1 MQGNMDDVVFFDI
14 TKPSDSLIALGSDI
28 FYDDASG
35 QSLLQA
41 IEDNN
46 IVVLVTD
53 TADTSQ
59 LPSIV
64 CSSGLSNHSKVYY
77 TKPKHYSLAR
87 IKMLVEV

>member
-1 MQGNMDDVVFFDI
+1 M
-14 TKPSDSLIALGSDI
+14 GSHI

-64 CSSGLSNHSKVYY
+64 CSSGLSNHSKI
-77 TKPKHYSLAR
+77 AF
-87 IKMLVEV
+87 VESSDYKAKEGACTLSRRMNLRKGLEV